1 MVEETFVVNEQVM
14 DGQEQWLVT
23 KYIYDYIKKQLWI
36 CLGLKGWKLVMGKTL
51 SCAIVFMD
59 LLDHILHVKVSIP
72 QQQVIV
78 EVPKTLDENKHV

>member
-1 MVEETFVVNEQVM
+1 
-14 DGQEQWLVT
+14 
-23 KYIYDYIKKQLWI
+23 
-36 CLGLKGWKLVMGKTL
+36 MGKTL